1 MPQNK
6 TKSGGFQNYLH
17 RQGRSGL
24 DPLDTSRTAASI
36 EGWFLR
42 RLFTLT
48 LRTRNIFSLAVM
60 LLFGIGATGF
70 MGFAFYAMV
79 TTPLVEKLDFMGY
92 LMFTVLYSIFG
103 LVLFIGIAL
112 LLNFGINLGIV
123 LGFIKVKSINQQEQ
137 KVKENKKKMPKRRK
151 DFK

>member
-17 RQGRSGL
+17 GQGRSGL

-36 EGWFLR
+36 EGWFIR
-42 RLFTLT
+42 RLFTLA
-48 LRTRNIFSLAVM
+48 LRTRNIFSLIMM

-70 MGFAFYAMV
+70 MGFAFYAM
-79 TTPLVEKLDFMGY
+79 TTNPLVGELDFMGY
-92 LMFTVLYSIFG
+92 VIFAVLYSIFG

-112 LLNFGINLGIV
+112 LLNFGINLGII
-123 LGFIKVKSINQQEQ
+123 LGFIKVRSNNQQGQ
-137 KVKENKKKMPKRRK
+137 KKKEEKKKMPKRRK

>member
-17 RQGRSGL
+17 GQGRSGL
-24 DPLDTSRTAASI
+24 DPLDTSRTAAGI

-42 RLFTLT
+42 RLFTFT
-48 LRTRNIFSLAVM
+48 LRTRNIFSLAMM
-60 LLFGIGATGF
+60 LFFGVGVTGF

-79 TTPLVEKLDFMGY
+79 TTPLVGKLNFMEY
-92 LMFTVLYSIFG
+92 VMFTVFYSVLG

-112 LLNFGINLGIV
+112 LLNFSINLGIV
-123 LGFIKVKSINQQEQ
+123 LGFIKVRSSNQQRQISNES
-137 KVKENKKKMPKRRK
+137 KKKIPKRRK